1 MTQLTIAYWAG
12 NNRMDYNVIM
22 FIGTGIAAG
31 LIGSMVGLGGGIIV
45 VPVLTLILGVDM
57 KTAISASL
65 ISLIATSAMSV
76 MVYAKKELIH
86 YRLGLIL
93 CMATVLGSFSGSL
106 LAVAMN
112 DRILMIIFAT
122 LQITAVYVMIRNNFF
137 KKQTGAETAD
147 DVTNI
152 SPEGFFNIAGVSY
165 SEQSKTFIPFRVER
179 IGAGFLISVFA
190 GLLSGMLGVGGGIL
204 QVPTMNLVCKVPV
217 KIATATSAYMI
228 GFTGLAGALIFF
240 LYGPINPVLTASL
253 VIGILAGA
261 FAGAHWG
268 AKMKVRT
275 LVILLCVVL
284 ILSAIRFYMK
294 AVLP

>member
-1 MTQLTIAYWAG
+1 
-12 NNRMDYNVIM
+12 MDYNVMMYIS
-22 FIGTGIAAG
+22 TGIAAG
-31 LIGSMVGLGGGIIV
+31 MIGSMVGLGGGIIV

-57 KTAISASL
+57 KSAISASL
-65 ISLIATSAMSV
+65 ILLIATSAMSV

-93 CMATVLGSFSGSL
+93 CMATVIGSFSGSL

-112 DRILMIIFAT
+112 DKILMIIFAT

-137 KKQTGAETAD
+137 KEKTEPEIAV
-147 DVTNI
+147 DVKDN
-152 SPEGFFNIAGVSY
+152 SPKGFFNIAGVSY
-165 SEQSKTFIPFRVER
+165 SEQYKTRIPFRVER
-179 IGAGFLISVFA
+179 IAAGFMISVFA

-217 KIATATSAYMI
+217 KTATATSAYMI

-268 AKMKVRT
+268 ARMKVRT